1 MSRSTASLETATAAT
16 GLDKVGRGI
25 RVAGASG
32 QTLGYRDAMQCVHR
46 PKPGL
51 WSALLVSFVALL
63 SSRAVAANL
72 STPADGSETIAPYHA
87 RLGRSHPLIAV
98 AGLTR
103 GTETTDYLVPYGVLV
118 QSGSAQVITLGTQ
131 AGPLRLM
138 PALKIEPQATLA
150 EFDARFPGGADYV
163 IVPAVHEPD
172 DATLVGWVR
181 AQARKGAVIVGVC
194 DGVWVVASAGLL
206 KGRRATGHW
215 YSLNRL
221 EHKFSDTRWVR
232 NRRYVADDSVITTTG
247 VTASIPVSLALVE
260 AIAGRDRATE
270 VASELGAADWSAAHN
285 SNDFA
290 LNYGYVLTAAH
301 NELSF
306 WSHEKVGVPV
316 STGVDEIALALVADA
331 YSRTFRSQAL
341 SVSDS
346 QSRIRTR
353 RGLLLLPDL
362 AVGNAIVP
370 DRMLPSFDSI
380 APVRALDWA
389 LDGIA
394 QAYGEPTAAFV
405 ALQIEYP
412 EGSANKKAS
421 R

>member
-1 MSRSTASLETATAAT
+1 MRC
-16 GLDKVGRGI
+16 
-25 RVAGASG
+25 
-32 QTLGYRDAMQCVHR
+32 GYRL
-46 PKPGL
+46 KTGL
-51 WSALLVSFVALL
+51 WSALLVLVLTLL
-63 SSRAVAANL
+63 SSRAFAGNVTTASNAAE
-72 STPADGSETIAPYHA
+72 SIAPYHA

-98 AGLTR
+98 AGQTR
-103 GTETTDYLVPYGVLV
+103 GTETTDYLVPYGVLA
-118 QSGSAQVITLGTQ
+118 QSGAAQVIALGTR
-131 AGPLRLM
+131 AGPIQLM

-150 EFDARFPGGADYV
+150 EFDARFSDGADYV

-172 DATLVGWVR
+172 DPTLVDWVR

-194 DGVWVVASAGLL
+194 DGVWVVANAGLL
-206 KGRRATGHW
+206 NGRRATGHW

-221 EHKFSDTRWVR
+221 EHKFGDTRWVR
-232 NRRYVADDSVITTTG
+232 NRRYVADDSVVTTTG

-260 AIAGRDRATE
+260 AITGRDRATE
-270 VASELGAADWSAAHN
+270 VASELGAQDWSAAHN
-285 SNDFA
+285 SDDFA

-306 WSHEKVGVPV
+306 WSHERVGVPV
-316 STGVDEIALALVADA
+316 SSGVDEIALALITDA
-331 YSRTFRSQAL
+331 YSRTYRSQAL

-346 QSRIRTR
+346 QSLIRTR
-353 RGLLLLPDL
+353 RGLLLLPDV
-362 AVGNAIVP
+362 AVGTSEVP
-370 DRMLPSFDSI
+370 DRMLPRFNFS

-394 QAYGEPTAAFV
+394 KAYGEPTAAFV

-412 EGSANKKAS
+412 QGSVNKSAS

>member
-1 MSRSTASLETATAAT
+1 MAQVWKKSVRAT
-16 GLDKVGRGI
+16 GSPD
-25 RVAGASG
+25 ASRH
-32 QTLGYRDAMQCVHR
+32 TRRYRDYAMRCGYR
-46 PKPGL
+46 PKTAL
-51 WSALLVSFVALL
+51 WSALLVSLLTLL
-63 SSRAVAANL
+63 SSRAFAGNSIL
-72 STPADGSETIAPYHA
+72 PADAAETIAPYHVRFG
-87 RLGRSHPLIAV
+87 RLHPIIAV
-98 AGLTR
+98 AGQTR
-103 GTETTDYLVPYGVLV
+103 GSETTDYLVPYGVLT
-118 QSGSAQVITLGTQ
+118 QSGAAQVIALGTQ
-131 AGPLRLM
+131 PGPIQLM
-138 PALKIEPQATLA
+138 PALKIVPQATLA
-150 EFDARFPGGADYV
+150 EFDARFPDGADYV

-172 DATLVGWVR
+172 DATLVNWVR
-181 AQARKGAVIVGVC
+181 AQAHKGAVIVGVC
-194 DGVWVVASAGLL
+194 DGVWVVANAGLL
-206 KGRRATGHW
+206 NGRRATGHW
-215 YSLNRL
+215 YSLKRL
-221 EHKFSDTRWVR
+221 ERKFSATRWVR
-232 NRRYVADDSVITTTG
+232 NRRYVADDSVVTTTG

-270 VASELGAADWSAAHN
+270 VASELGARDWSAAHN

-290 LNYGYVLTAAH
+290 LHYGYVLTAAH

-316 STGVDEIALALVADA
+316 STGIDEIALALVADA
-331 YSRTFRSQAL
+331 YSRTYRSEAL

-353 RGLLLLPDL
+353 RGLLLLPDV
-362 AVGNAIVP
+362 AVGNAKVP

-394 QAYGEPTAAFV
+394 QGYGEPTEAFV